1 MKILYGVQGTGN
13 GHISRACAMAEA
25 FKKYPDLE
33 ITWLLSGRE
42 QQKGCGDIKDFLW
55 REGITFIVKA
65 GKINIVETLGN
76 FNFKQFRQDVNEL
89 DLKAYD
95 LIISDFEPVICH
107 AAKKQNIE
115 TIGIG
120 HQYAFDYKI
129 PMKGANIISKSIMN
143 KFAPVTRGVGLHWH
157 HFGYP
162 ILPPIIDLEMP
173 ETLPPVI
180 QNKVLVYLPF
190 ESTTEIFKLLKEIQG
205 FEFYVYHPDLTD
217 QDQGPIHSRAISR
230 INFKKDLF
238 DARSVITNSGFEL
251 ISECLQIGKSIL
263 VKPLLG
269 QMEQLSNAQAL
280 KELKYASTINH
291 LELKAIKDWL
301 SQDNDIVQVSY
312 PDVASKLAEW
322 ISNNC
327 EKPVTELAEALWQEP
342 FLSQH
347 SKAS

>member
-1 MKILYGVQGTGN
+1 
-13 GHISRACAMAEA
+13 MAEA

-42 QQKGCGDIKDFLW
+42 QHKGCGDIKDFLW

-65 GKINIVETLGN
+65 GKINIVETLGH
-76 FNFKQFRQDVNEL
+76 FNFRQFRQDVNEL

-95 LIISDFEPVICH
+95 LVISDFEPVICH
-107 AAKKQNIE
+107 AAKKQNMD

-143 KFAPVTRGVGLHWH
+143 KFAPVTKGVGLHWH

-173 ETLPPVI
+173 ANLPAVI
-180 QNKVLVYLPF
+180 RNKVLVYLPF
-190 ESTTEIFKLLKEIQG
+190 ESTENILSIFREIRG
-205 FEFYVYHPDLTD
+205 FQFFIYHPELTD
-217 QDQGPIHSRAISR
+217 EDQGHIHTRNISR
-230 INFKKDLF
+230 INFKKDLL
-238 DARSVITNSGFEL
+238 DARSVISNSGFEL

-280 KELKYASTINH
+280 KELKYASTIDH
-291 LELKAIKDWL
+291 LDPAAIKSWL
-301 SQDNDIVQVSY
+301 NQDNEIVQVSY
-312 PDVASKLAEW
+312 PDVASTLAEW
-322 ISNNC
+322 ISNGC
-327 EKPVTELAEALWQEP
+327 EKHVTELAEELWQEP